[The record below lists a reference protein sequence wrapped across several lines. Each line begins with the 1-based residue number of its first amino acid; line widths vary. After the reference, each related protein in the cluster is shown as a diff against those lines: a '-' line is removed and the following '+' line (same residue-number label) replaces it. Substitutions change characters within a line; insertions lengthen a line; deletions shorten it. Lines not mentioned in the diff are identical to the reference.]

1 MPSERNRSDL
11 PRDYSFH
18 RKLIQDPNKL
28 RDRIAASRDDEPLFD
43 EERIL
48 RENYAFSD
56 KVAKFTLIA
65 AAASLFARRPL
76 GNLGMEV
83 AGKLT
88 NMLNKTERA
97 ITKGYSQYAAAVG
110 EVSGKYTSK
119 QAEALKAT
127 ANDTPLISH
136 LKIFEDL
143 DTNLDTLHKLDTD
156 GSLWIGTGPE
166 KTLSDSAKHIAN
178 QMRESLRDRYSRQF
192 NSAEGIEDLT
202 VDKIISMSTDSIQ
215 NKQIVDLFGEKQIE
229 GLKRSRD
236 LGLLDTKQRLD
247 ERIFLNKKTGEIIDT
262 RILSGKHLGGLLE
275 RTIGEIQLPFV
286 NLKFTDIFASPV
298 KHLFGK
304 GEASG
309 LVRAPDKANVR
320 TRRLVIGEDL
330 FRVVPKERPDEAL
343 RLEHMA
349 SGWRTRGRDKI
360 GEAVIA
366 SRGQLASQ
374 SKLTPAQIRAKSNNP
389 MMQLVDAIMEDIGI
403 GRRFATQESILKSST
418 VDLIKRR
425 TQGTPTLKQTTELD
439 EVIEEIAKRT
449 GTSKVDSSEL
459 DIVGRSAQRIQK
471 ESGPDTRDA
480 GNFFAKIRR
489 DILAAVGDESKV
501 QYLRTDP
508 TTGHLLT
515 DPKTGQTERVIKG
528 VEGVKESDFGLR
540 KATPQEKV
548 KSNIVDVKTGEVGD
562 KTWLPMESFAYKSD
576 LGGRLLDTANFM
588 TTRLN
593 DLIGATMGIGFRPTP
608 GRYGFA
614 GNTAKIFGMAAGG
627 ALALEG
633 VKYADYLTG
642 VPTGGYKASN
652 LLMDAYGT
660 AKISAQFLREFTG
673 ASPAARYMEDLM
685 PGSVESS
692 ASDFVRTIAPFI
704 IALKAAPTKGNLLI
718 AAGVSAFV
726 GEMPFPGLT
735 ETPKETIDI
744 LSGEQQVPI
753 RSGRY
758 WMLGKQPFGGGRIS
772 YFAPG
777 MFARMRSEYKYTDT
791 LYGSQAEYFRNVS
804 FLPTPSNLFRI
815 PELVGNVLSPI
826 TNLPFVGSLI
836 EHTPIIGSMFDPQGA
851 EFLAQKHRFDRP
863 YPTAFGIEEL
873 ANRTIGT
880 MGVPGGNSPGLR
892 SYQTPGESVLEMGMN
907 PYPARSE
914 LGSAV
919 KKPMLSTGLAH
930 MSEMTGI
937 YKFALWDMPF
947 KATTP
952 TSPQL
957 ADPGFMN
964 SITRSFYDE
973 SVGGMMGHTEL
984 LRRFVMV
991 DYLKAQR
998 QATNTI
1004 PNTMPSWL
1012 PGSRSSFT
1020 GNTAMGVFPG
1030 DTNYHIDFS
1039 TGDPYSK
1046 MPHGELRLP
1055 GAAREIAFRLHSGS
1069 PGVYDA
1075 VDRLMVLADVAPHS
1089 ESYKHYKTLVDSLL
1103 KSGTVD
1109 EYWTDKIAKTHE
1121 GVKQRLE
1128 RYQTFSRKFNS
1139 IDPQLTSLVE
1149 QAENEKNQEG
1159 IRTYYTLPEQAIGS
1173 SWEVFS
1179 HDIVSR
1185 IGITVPILGPMLANK
1200 MLPVRDELEGYL
1212 KREVYDTDEYDW
1224 AKPYTT
1230 MIRPIS
1236 EQLKATDPFTATMG
1250 GFITGTLIGANP
1262 IAKVVM
1268 STAGAMYFGAS
1279 SAMRGISTGKLTGGY
1294 VPGYVTERRR
1304 MDEYFDSLEYIKMRR
1319 LEKKAQGEGL
1329 QDLASH
1335 FMDLKGRTVASLDY
1349 SLGAKQ
1355 FMRSA
1360 LIALPTREKQLFM
1373 SSMDASSGRRRQILE
1388 YVPEYV
1394 KPVYQAAW
1402 AKQGDNAFDYSNIRK
1417 SPDARAAEYF
1427 ASHGMPDPTWAGFHP
1442 DVAMDA
1448 VRVKTMDSVWG
1459 SVGSDLHRSGVFG
1472 NVAAKLRT
1480 EFPSPDLSVFNFYN
1494 RSGLDGAARQ
1504 QLEAELMLS
1513 GITDYDIDE
1522 SLGQGLENIVNYD
1535 MSSRSSLDNFFAVA
1549 TDILRSQ

>member
-11 PRDYSFH
+11 PRDYNFH
-18 RKLIQDPNKL
+18 RKLIQDPNRL

-56 KVAKFTLIA
+56 KVAKFTLVA

-88 NMLNKTERA
+88 NMLNRTERA
-97 ITKGYSQYAAAVG
+97 VTKGYSRYAATAG
-110 EVSGKYTSK
+110 ELTGKFTSK

-127 ANDTPLISH
+127 ANDTPLIAH

-143 DTNLDTLHKLDTD
+143 DTNLDSLNRLDTD
-156 GSLWIGTGPE
+156 GSLWRGMGPE
-166 KTLSDSAKHIAN
+166 QTLSDSAKHIAN

-202 VDKIISMSTDSIQ
+202 VDKVIAMSRDSIQ
-215 NKQIVDLFGEKQIE
+215 NKQIVNLFGEKQIA
-229 GLKRSRD
+229 GLKRARD

-275 RTIGEIQLPFV
+275 RTIGQVQLPFV
-286 NLKFTDIFASPV
+286 NLKFTDIFAAPV

-309 LVRAPDKANVR
+309 LVRAPDVAD
-320 TRRLVIGEDL
+320 TTARRLVIGEDL
-330 FRVVPKERPDEAL
+330 FRIVPREGAGEAL
-343 RLEHMA
+343 GLEHLA
-349 SGWRTRGRDKI
+349 SGWRARSRDKI

-366 SRGQLASQ
+366 SRGQLRSQ
-374 SKLTPAQIRAKSNNP
+374 YKRTPAQIRAASKSP

-403 GRRFATQESILKSST
+403 GRRFATQESVLKSST
-418 VDLIKRR
+418 IDLIKRR
-425 TQGTPTLKQTTELD
+425 TLGDPTPKWTTELD
-439 EVIEEIAKRT
+439 EVVEEIARRT
-449 GTSKVDSSEL
+449 GTSKVDLSKL

-471 ESGPDTRDA
+471 ESRPPDTR
-480 GNFFAKIRR
+480 GIGFFAKIRR
-489 DILAAVGDESKV
+489 DILAAALGDESKV
-501 QYLRTDP
+501 QYLRK
-508 TTGHLLT
+508 
-515 DPKTGQTERVIKG
+515 DPKTGQMERIVKS
-528 VEGVKESDFGLR
+528 VEGVREADFGLR
-540 KATPQEKV
+540 QATPLEKV
-548 KSNIVDVKTGEVGD
+548 KSSIADIKTGEAPV
-562 KTWLPMESFAYKSD
+562 KTWLPMESFTYKSD
-576 LGGRLLDTANFM
+576 LGSRLLDTANFM

-627 ALALEG
+627 VLALEG

-660 AKISAQFLREFTG
+660 AKISAQFLREFIG

-685 PGSVESS
+685 PGSIESS
-692 ASDFVRTIAPFI
+692 ASDFIRTIAPFI
-704 IALKAAPTKGNLLI
+704 IALKTAPTKANLLI

-758 WMLGKQPFGGGRIS
+758 WMLGKQPFSGGRIN

-804 FLPTPSNLFRI
+804 FLPTPSNLFRV

-826 TNLPFVGSLI
+826 TNLPFLGSLI

-914 LGSAV
+914 LGSAT
-919 KKPMLSTGLAH
+919 KKPTLSTALAH

-973 SVGGMMGHTEL
+973 SVGGLMGHTEL

-1004 PNTMPSWL
+1004 PNTMPTWL

-1046 MPHGELRLP
+1046 IPHGELRLP

-1069 PGVYDA
+1069 PGIYDA
-1075 VDRLMVLADVAPHS
+1075 VDRLMVLADVAPYS
-1089 ESYKHYKTLVDSLL
+1089 ESYKHYKILVDSLL

-1139 IDPQLTSLVE
+1139 VHPQLTSIVE

-1159 IRTYYTLPEQAIGS
+1159 IRTYYTLPEQAVGS
-1173 SWEVFS
+1173 AWEVFS

-1185 IGITVPILGPMLANK
+1185 LGITVPILGPMFANK

-1212 KREVYDTDEYDW
+1212 KREIYDTDEYDW

-1250 GFITGTLIGANP
+1250 GFITGTLMGANP

-1268 STAGAMYFGAS
+1268 STAGAMYFGTT

-1319 LEKKAQGEGL
+1319 LEKRAQGEGM
-1329 QDLASH
+1329 QDLAKH
-1335 FMDLKGRTVASLDY
+1335 FMDLKGRTVASLEY

-1355 FMRSA
+1355 FVRSA
-1360 LIALPTREKQLFM
+1360 LTALPTRERQLFM
-1373 SSMDASSGRRRQILE
+1373 SSMDATTGRRREILQ
-1388 YVPEYV
+1388 YIPEYL

-1417 SPDARAAEYF
+1417 APDARAAEYF

-1442 DVAMDA
+1442 DVPMDA

-1459 SVGSDLHRSGVFG
+1459 SVGNDLHRSGIFG
-1472 NVAAKLRT
+1472 NIAARLRT

-1504 QLEAELMLS
+1504 QLEAELMQS

-1535 MSSRSSLDNFFAVA
+1535 MSSRSSLENFFAVA